1 MSALPISLEDKYT
14 LSSGRV
20 FLTGT
25 QALVRLAMLQRDRD
39 LGVFTGHVKLR
50 LPLSSRRFL

>member
-14 LSSGRV
+14 LASGRV

-25 QALVRLAMLQRDRD
+25 QALVRLAMIQRERGETAIGEATQAAADM
-39 LGVFTGHVKLR
+39 V
-50 LPLSSRRFL
+50 